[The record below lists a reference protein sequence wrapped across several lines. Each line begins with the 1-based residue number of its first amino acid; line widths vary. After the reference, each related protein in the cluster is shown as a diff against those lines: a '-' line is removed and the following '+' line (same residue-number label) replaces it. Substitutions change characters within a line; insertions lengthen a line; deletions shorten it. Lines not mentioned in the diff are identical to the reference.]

1 MTHKKIS
8 NKFIE
13 SILREFSEN
22 NSLENLE
29 EFKKV

>member
-13 SILREFSEN
+13 SILQEFPEN
-22 NSLENLE
+22 NGLENLE